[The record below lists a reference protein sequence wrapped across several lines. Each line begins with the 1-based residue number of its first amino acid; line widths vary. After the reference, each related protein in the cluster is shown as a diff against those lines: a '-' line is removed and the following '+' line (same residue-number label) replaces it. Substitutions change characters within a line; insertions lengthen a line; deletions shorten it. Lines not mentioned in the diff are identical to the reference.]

1 MDEQRKGPAE
11 PVTWRLYF
19 NDRQLKEIEFCR
31 TYATDFGHGA
41 TNHNV
46 MLIVSQM
53 AELLDRATLPFQ
65 APKE

>member
-1 MDEQRKGPAE
+1 MEEQQKGLAE
-11 PVTWRLYF
+11 PVSWRTYF
-19 NDRQLKEIEFCR
+19 NERQLKEIDFCR
-31 TYATDFGHGA
+31 MYATDFGHGA

-65 APKE
+65 TPKE